1 MKSLFS
7 KLQISAI
14 GILCLGNALSIAQP
28 WPAKPVRIVTNEP
41 GAGLDFSARL
51 IAQGLTERLKQQVI
65 VENRGGAGSMIGIEY
80 VMKAPADGYTVLIA
94 TTAFVINPTLY
105 KKVNY
110 EPLRDFTGVSLGIS
124 FPYLLVVHPSLPA
137 KNVRELI
144 ALAKAR
150 PGQITFASSGSG

>member
-51 IAQGLTERLKQQVI
+51 IAQG
-65 VENRGGAGSMIGIEY
+65 
-80 VMKAPADGYTVLIA
+80 
-94 TTAFVINPTLY
+94 FV
-105 KKVNY
+105 V
-110 EPLRDFTGVSLGIS
+110 DFTYTGTSGTTQLTGCAVSS
-124 FPYLLVVHPSLPA
+124 
-137 KNVRELI
+137 
-144 ALAKAR
+144 
-150 PGQITFASSGSG
+150 SSGFYNYSTSLLNNRVI

>member
-14 GILCLGNALSIAQP
+14 GILCLGTALSIAQP

-65 VENRGGAGSMIGIEY
+65 VENRGGAGGIIAGEMVARASPDGHTLIFFSNGLWKIGRAH
-80 VMKAPADGYTVLIA
+80 V
-94 TTAFVINPTLY
+94 
-105 KKVNY
+105 
-110 EPLRDFTGVSLGIS
+110 
-124 FPYLLVVHPSLPA
+124 
-137 KNVRELI
+137 
-144 ALAKAR
+144 
-150 PGQITFASSGSG
+150 